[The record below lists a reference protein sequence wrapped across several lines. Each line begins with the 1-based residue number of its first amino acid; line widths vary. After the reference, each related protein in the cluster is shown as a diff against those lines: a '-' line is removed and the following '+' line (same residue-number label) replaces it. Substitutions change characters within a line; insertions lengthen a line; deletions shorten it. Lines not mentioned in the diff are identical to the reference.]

1 MEIKL
6 RKLIITGTIL
16 YTILILYFMFFAFNR
31 LDHATGDYEYV
42 FMLVPENVPLR
53 FPEPTFSWLYQFGN
67 IAAFIPFGVV
77 IPLLYRSSFGKFI
90 SLFVLTI
97 LVLESLQA
105 LTYLGSFDVDD
116 VISNTL
122 GATIGFIAYRVG
134 FSSKI
139 SYKKLIASALSI
151 GVLLVGVIVVS
162 ETINYVV
169 ATRESPIQAL
179 HDVKEM
185 NGTMPM
191 TENLPSITVAGKKI
205 EPKMNVYN
213 SEGDKSKSYT
223 YILGNKKDVI
233 LYSYYGIPDNGDFKG
248 EVTILADGKVR
259 AQFNE
264 QYNKGA
270 EFGAKFVEIPFYYKE
285 NEITII
291 VSGNAKLW
299 DVRFSEMKHWWE

>member
-1 MEIKL
+1 MEVKL
-6 RKLIITGTIL
+6 RKFIIAGTIL
-16 YTILILYFMFFAFNR
+16 YTILILYFLYFAFNR
-31 LDHATGDYEYV
+31 VDHSTSDYGYT
-42 FMLVPENVPLR
+42 FMLVPEKVPLR
-53 FPEPTFSWLYQFGN
+53 FPEPTFSWLFQFGN

-77 IPLLYRSSFGKFI
+77 IPWLYRFSFGKFI
-90 SLFVLTI
+90 SLFVLMI

-116 VISNTL
+116 VISNSL
-122 GATIGFIAYRVG
+122 GAAIGFIAYRVG

-185 NGTMPM
+185 NGNMPM
-191 TENLPSITVAGKKI
+191 AENLLSFTVAGKKI
-205 EPKMNVYN
+205 EPKMNVY
-213 SEGDKSKSYT
+213 SSDGDKSTSYT
-223 YILGNKKDVI
+223 YVLGNKKDI
-233 LYSYYGIPDNGDFKG
+233 TLYSYFGIPDNGDFKG

-259 AQFNE
+259 AQYNE
-264 QYNKGA
+264 QYNNGA
-270 EFGAKFVEIPFYYKE
+270 EHLILPFFDKV

-299 DVRFSEMKHWWE
+299 DVGFSEMKHWWE

>member
-31 LDHATGDYEYV
+31 LDHASDYEYV

-53 FPEPTFSWLYQFGN
+53 FPKPTFSWLYQFGN

-191 TENLPSITVAGKKI
+191 TENLPSFTVAGKKI

-213 SEGDKSKSYT
+213 SEEDKSKSYT
-223 YILGNKKDVI
+223 YILGNKKEVTF
-233 LYSYYGIPDNGDFKG
+233 YSYYGIPDKGNFKG
-248 EVTILADGKVR
+248 EVTILADGNVR
-259 AQFNE
+259 AQYN
-264 QYNKGA
+264 NKGA
-270 EFGAKFVEIPFYYKE
+270 ESLEIPFFDKV

-291 VSGNAKLW
+291 VSGNAKLC
-299 DVRFSEMKHWWE
+299 DVGFSEKKHWWE